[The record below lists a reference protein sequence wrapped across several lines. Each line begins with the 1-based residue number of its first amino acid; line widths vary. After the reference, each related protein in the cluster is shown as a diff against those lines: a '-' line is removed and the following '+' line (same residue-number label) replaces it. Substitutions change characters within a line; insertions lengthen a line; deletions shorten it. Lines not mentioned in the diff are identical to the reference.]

1 MGSGK
6 SAERL
11 GIKDMDLVARR
22 KGQKGTTRRVSIRC
36 DHGDLHLLN
45 FVILFLFSIK
55 LKF

>member
-22 KGQKGTTRRVSIRC
+22 KGQKGTTRKVSIRC